1 MRIVDFL
8 VTVRANQNAFSSL
21 GLYSLPA
28 SIRQGPKIELK
39 RLRFPVFMVKFE
51 GCKIPAVAAILTFGA
66 LALDQYFLP
75 SSTPLLLRNIG
86 LVAIIGI

>member
-1 MRIVDFL
+1 MAI
-8 VTVRANQNAFSSL
+8 RANENAFSNL

-28 SIRQGPKIELK
+28 SIRQGSKVELK

-51 GCKIPAVAAILTFGA
+51 GCKIPAIAADLTLGA